1 MRSVRYDHLLVSIS
15 TELALGG
22 GALGEPLGVSAVVVD
37 HELPLHPPHAAVAH
51 VAELLVP
58 PPAGAAPPAAGRR
71 CDGLHC
77 ADGAALRAVRP
88 DAGVGVEVAEGGDE
102 GGLAP
107 VRLDAAAL
115 RRPVVRVPQARVHPH
130 RLALGERHAT
140 GLVVLEVPDRCPVHR
155 EYDVLW
161 VPDDGVGVEG
171 LGGVEP
177 EAELLLALPLPL
189 REHVGVQRVRLAGH
203 VPQELEVDLIVGRTL
218 RRQVEGGDGAG
229 GVAGDELD
237 LHVDLAEEVLAL
249 GLEPRA
255 GAPVKREVE
264 PTATIDDLAAALPP
278 RHLRVLEEVASMRN
292 GHQAGHRHNAKR
304 HRPHR
309 AITTHKNPKI

>member
-1 MRSVRYDHLLVSIS
+1 MSLSSWFH
-15 TELALGG
+15 
-22 GALGEPLGVSAVVVD
+22 
-37 HELPLHPPHAAVAH
+37 HPPAPP
-51 VAELLVP
+51 LL
-58 PPAGAAPPAAGRR
+58 PPAGAATVSIVPTGQRCAPFDQTQASALKSRKEATKGALLQSALTRPP
-71 CDGLHC
+71 C
-77 ADGAALRAVRP
+77 
-88 DAGVGVEVAEGGDE
+88 VAQSS
-102 GGLAP
+102 AF
-107 VRLDAAAL
+107 
-115 RRPVVRVPQARVHPH
+115 H
-130 RLALGERHAT
+130 RLAYTRIGWLLGNATPRASWFLKSLIGVPSTANLHAPPT
-140 GLVVLEVPDRCPVHR
+140 H
-155 EYDVLW
+155 
-161 VPDDGVGVEG
+161 DGVGVEG

-264 PTATIDDLAAALPP
+264 PTATID
-278 RHLRVLEEVASMRN
+278 
-292 GHQAGHRHNAKR
+292 
-304 HRPHR
+304 
-309 AITTHKNPKI
+309 